1 MGQDSTEEMTFKL
14 SYGGKWDLA
23 RKEKQSRQREAVWQ
37 ETGSQGRLVMS
48 D

>member
-1 MGQDSTEEMTFKL
+1 MGRDSTEEMTFKL
-14 SYGGKWDLA
+14 SYGGKWVLA

-37 ETGSQGRLVMS
+37 EIGSQERLGMS